1 MKKSTIE
8 KRMGNVQFNKGTS
21 AYKLV
26 SEWLKKDGNAVIR
39 PCWTNGSGRFIRNS
53 DHTEDL
59 CRLLNMLRVRYTLGN
74 DAPRG
79 GKTGNF
85 VKIIL

>member
-1 MKKSTIE
+1 MKKTTIE
-8 KRMGNVQFNKGTS
+8 KRMANVQFNKGTS
-21 AYKLV
+21 AYRLV
-26 SEWLKKDGNAVIR
+26 AEWLKKDGNAVIR

-53 DHTEDL
+53 DHTDDV
-59 CRLLNMLRVRYTLGN
+59 CRLLNALRVRYVLGN

-85 VKIIL
+85 VNILL